1 MECEEKGIGIVIEV
15 KYPDGTD
22 LEEECKIALKQIE
35 RMGYE
40 TKLKQDG
47 MERILR
53 YGIACNRK
61 KCKVLMEN

>member
-1 MECEEKGIGIVIEV
+1 MSFPPGSRNAISS
-15 KYPDGTD
+15 
-22 LEEECKIALKQIE
+22 EECKIALKQIE